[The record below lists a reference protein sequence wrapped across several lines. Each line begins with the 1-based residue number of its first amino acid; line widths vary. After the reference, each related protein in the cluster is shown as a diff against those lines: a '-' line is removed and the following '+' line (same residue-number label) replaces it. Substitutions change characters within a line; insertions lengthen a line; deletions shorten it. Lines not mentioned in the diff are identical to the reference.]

1 MPPKKQPPAEPSK
14 PNKFKFVYIEAD
26 LSETNFSE
34 LTSTIAQVMRPAA
47 TASRQISEPKQQG
60 QLGQGAPADERQA
73 EEDVLDAEFE
83 EAAPEPPTVTRA
95 PRNGTPRPKK
105 SKPPEYLH
113 DLVKDSDDLK
123 KFAVEKKPASKAK
136 QYLTAMYWL
145 KESNATPNVNIDRI
159 YTFYKTAG
167 WSVGFNDWNQTFHN
181 LLHEDLIRKADAKG
195 EYTINPTGED
205 VVKSLPE

>member
-1 MPPKKQPPAEPSK
+1 MATKKSGGEPSK

-47 TASRQISEPKQQG
+47 PNRQVGGGKPPSQISG
-60 QLGQGAPADERQA
+60 AAPAPQEEADE
-73 EEDVLDAEFE
+73 VLDAEYE
-83 EAAPEPPTVTRA
+83 EVQPDATPVSPPPPKASKPKRTKPPT
-95 PRNGTPRPKK
+95 
-105 SKPPEYLH
+105 YLH
-113 DLVKDSDDLK
+113 ELIKDSESLK
-123 KFAVEKKPASKAK
+123 AFAAEKKPASKSR
-136 QYLTAMYWL
+136 QYLSAMFWL
-145 KESNATPNVNIDRI
+145 KETNGTPMVNMDGI
-159 YTFYKTAG
+159 YTFFKTAG

-181 LLHEDLIRKADAKG
+181 LLHEDLIRKGAGKG